1 MESVN
6 IFTPPKRDLN
16 MAIAFMHKA
25 NERRLVY
32 GVDDLFAKAYT
43 RLFYKS
49 IPSGY
54 HADYGLYSK
63 KFCITHP
70 TYGTVAV

>member
-1 MESVN
+1 MY
-6 IFTPPKRDLN
+6 
-16 MAIAFMHKA
+16 KA
-25 NERRLVY
+25 NERRLAY

-70 TYGTVAV
+70 TYGTVAM